1 MKDAQIKDCLAFED
15 SDLLANRSGK
25 LSENQS
31 KRIKEADR
39 FVERF
44 LSSLFLVFLA
54 GGIFVGILAFSARNN
69 IGLWAGM
76 VILFLVA
83 IWLFRGVQT
92 EVDDAVQK
100 VEGEV
105 NFVKVE
111 KKTGLLNNLSLKR
124 TKVSSYEMRVGEE
137 VFGNAN
143 PALIEYMQGGA
154 YIVYFTKTPKRI
166 LSVEPV
172 SKDK

>member
-1 MKDAQIKDCLAFED
+1 MKDDQIKGYFAFED
-15 SDLLANRSGK
+15 SDLLANRNGK
-25 LSENQS
+25 LSEKQS
-31 KRIKEADR
+31 KRIKEADW
-39 FVERF
+39 FAERF
-44 LSSLFLVFLA
+44 LSGSFLVFLA
-54 GGIFVGILAFSARNN
+54 GGVFVGILAFSARNN
-69 IGLWAGM
+69 IGLWVGT
-76 VILFLVA
+76 VVLLLIA
-83 IWLFRGVQT
+83 IWLFRGVHT

-124 TKVSSYEMRVGEE
+124 TRVSNYEMRVGED

-143 PALIEYMQGGA
+143 PALIEYMQGGR

-166 LSVEPV
+166 LSVEPI